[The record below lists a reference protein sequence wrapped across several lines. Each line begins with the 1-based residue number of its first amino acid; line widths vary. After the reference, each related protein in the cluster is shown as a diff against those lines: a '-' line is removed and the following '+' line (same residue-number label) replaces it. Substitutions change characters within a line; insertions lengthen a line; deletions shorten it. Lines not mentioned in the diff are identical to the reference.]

1 MADDNTNIIESDSAD
16 KKESGDNGKTGE
28 SNNSQNN
35 PLRAVVKK
43 HNRLLTFAVILY
55 ICTLLPI
62 IAAAAYIFYA
72 PNPNLLIAIG
82 TACGG
87 ILFIVA
93 AVFVRKHDLYF
104 YKKNIVTA
112 ILEEKLTMRKYI
124 FDNSRT
130 TSYLKDI
137 CDKSIYPNPPAVG
150 VSDCFKAN
158 YRGVEFSFYDFD
170 IHSDGNIASLNWMGQ
185 LLVMTLNKPTD
196 SLIILSSK
204 KDGSDFE
211 SMFTLTTGTR
221 PITDSDK
228 VEVDNPYT
236 ATDLTDSEAVKS
248 ALVKLKYSAQ
258 SKVSIIFSYTR
269 LYLFME
275 NIFDPFEPNLAN
287 HSLDQVAETLRHER
301 ELLLSAIDP
310 LIEADIVK

>member
-1 MADDNTNIIESDSAD
+1 MADDNTKKLESDFSETKDSGETSDSSKASDSA
-16 KKESGDNGKTGE
+16 
-28 SNNSQNN
+28 NN
-35 PLRAVVKK
+35 PIRAVVKK
-43 HNRLLTFAVILY
+43 HNALLTFAIILY
-55 ICTLLPI
+55 IFTLLPI
-62 IAAAAYIFYA
+62 IAAAVYIFYA
-72 PNPNLLIAIG
+72 QDPNLLIAIG

-87 ILFIVA
+87 ILFVAA

-124 FDNSRT
+124 FDNART
-130 TSYLKDI
+130 TTYLKDI

-158 YRGVEFSFYDFD
+158 YHGVEFSFYDFD

-196 SLIILSSK
+196 SLIILTSK
-204 KDGSDFE
+204 TDGTDFDN
-211 SMFTLTTGTR
+211 MFTITTGAR
-221 PITDSDK
+221 PIADSDK
-228 VEVDNPYT
+228 VDVDNPYT
-236 ATDLTDSEAVKS
+236 LTDLTDSEAVKT

-258 SKVSIIFSYTR
+258 SKVSIAFSYTR
-269 LYLFME
+269 MYLFME
-275 NIFDPFEPNLAN
+275 NIFDPFEPNLSN